1 MKKIVYLL
9 ALCFTLFSCSED
21 EAVSNNPNDNTPDGN
36 DPAQTVS
43 DADFALQ
50 NFGSRLTTSFSGMI
64 KDTDGSPVSEVQ
76 IVIGSTTAITDENG
90 VFTISNADVNEK
102 FAYIKATK
110 TGYIPASRAV
120 VPLQTSTNEINIT
133 LLA

>member
-1 MKKIVYLL
+1 MKKIQVLFLVFL
-9 ALCFTLFSCSED
+9 ALFSCSKDD
-21 EAVSNNPNDNTPDGN
+21 EVSSNANNNT
-36 DPAQTVS
+36 PAQTVS

-50 NFGSRLTTSFSGMI
+50 NFGSSLTTNFSGKI
-64 KDTDGSPVSEVQ
+64 TDADGSPVSEVQ
-76 IVIGSTTAITDENG
+76 IAIGSTTAITDENG
-90 VFTISNADVNEK
+90 VFTIANANVNEN

-110 TGYIPASRAV
+110 TGYIAASRAV